1 MSESTRKQTTG
12 PSDSSNFTQIFDT
25 AVDEYKKLTKED
37 LRTHPFAT
45 AFGVCNTPDTILD
58 VFRGQAQAFHGFREG
73 DEKLMKWLDPTVH
86 LLFTLSATLGEGI
99 DLVSL
104 SFPLFISEVR
114 SNTCLLAILS
124 RKDDIHGY
132 WGSSRSVSLPSCL
145 NVRLP

>member
-1 MSESTRKQTTG
+1 MSTTKQTTS
-12 PSDSSNFTQIFDT
+12 PSNSSNFTQIFDT
-25 AVDEYKKLTKED
+25 AIDEYKKLTKED

-45 AFGVCNTPDTILD
+45 AFDVCNTPDTILD

-99 DLVSL
+99 GLVSP
-104 SFPLFISEVR
+104 SFLPFISKVR
-114 SNTCLLAILS
+114 SNTCLLAIFS
-124 RKDDIHGY
+124 RKNNIHRY
-132 WGSSRSVSLPSCL
+132 WRSSRSVSLPSFL